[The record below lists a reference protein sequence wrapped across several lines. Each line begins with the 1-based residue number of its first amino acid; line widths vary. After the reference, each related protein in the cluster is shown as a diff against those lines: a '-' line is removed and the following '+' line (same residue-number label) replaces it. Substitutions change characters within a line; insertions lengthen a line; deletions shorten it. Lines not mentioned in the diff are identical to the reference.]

1 MRLRNGLRIKFVE
14 MVRRASNKEN
24 NHEFKRNKKQNNKD
38 RRSVYRLDAGGRFG
52 GGYGGR

>member
-1 MRLRNGLRIKFVE
+1 